1 MKDTRK
7 SVVTVRKRLLPAL
20 IGLTLAGSAL
30 PQAARA
36 GTPPDSL
43 VMAWNIDA
51 ISTFDPAQIGEVV
64 TNEIIQNTCDSLV
77 DFDPKDE
84 SKIIPLLAKSWDVS
98 ADRMTITFHLHSGLV
113 FPSGDKGSAKDLA
126 WSLQRVVLLGFGN
139 SATLTEYGFTKDNVK
154 ERITAPD
161 DNTLVMKFDKPYPTN
176 LVLQAIAAN
185 DVAITLDKALVEKNA
200 VGDDMGN
207 KYLTTHTACIG
218 PYQLT
223 RWNAGEGLVLQANEN
238 YYGTKPK
245 LQRILIRHVAETGTQ
260 RLLLTQ
266 GDVDI
271 ARDLA
276 PDDLRDLDKSGKVN
290 IEKVLKPQLFFWTF
304 NAEDPIFKNEKV
316 RLAMRYLIDYQGLAS
331 TVMPYLGV
339 PRASFVQL
347 GAFGALDKQQG
358 QPFKLDLAKAKQLL
372 TEAGYPNGFSAK
384 IYIGTLPH
392 SAPIAQNTQEN
403 AAKIGVKLSIESM
416 ANAQLFSRVRG
427 REFQSAMM
435 AWQTSVPDAYGNA
448 SRLVANPDNS
458 KEAKKTQYP
467 SWRASYFDP
476 QMNKQ
481 VNAALLE
488 PDEQKRIALYHQLQE
503 EQMQKGP
510 FAIMFQ
516 MYNTAGLNKD
526 VKNWTWNGFRV
537 YYADASK

>member
-1 MKDTRK
+1 MKNTRK
-7 SVVTVRKRLLPAL
+7 AAVIVRKRLLPML
-20 IGLTLAGSAL
+20 MGLTLAGGVMPIVA
-30 PQAARA
+30 QAA
-36 GTPPDSL
+36 TPPDSL

-84 SKIIPLLAKSWDVS
+84 SKVIPLLAKSWDVS

-113 FPSGDKGSAKDLA
+113 FPSGNKGSAKDLA

-161 DNTLVMKFDKPYPTN
+161 DDTLVMKLDKPYPTN

-185 DVAITLDKALVEKNA
+185 DVAITLDKTLVEKNA

-290 IEKVLKPQLFFWTF
+290 IEKVLKPQLFFWTM
-304 NAEDPIFKNEKV
+304 NAEDPIFKNPKV

-476 QMNKQ
+476 AMNKQ

-488 PDEQKRIALYHQLQE
+488 PDDQKRIALYHQLQE
-503 EQMQKGP
+503 EQMQQGP

-516 MYNTAGLNKD
+516 MYNTAGLNKN
-526 VKNWTWNGFRV
+526 VKNWTWNGFHV